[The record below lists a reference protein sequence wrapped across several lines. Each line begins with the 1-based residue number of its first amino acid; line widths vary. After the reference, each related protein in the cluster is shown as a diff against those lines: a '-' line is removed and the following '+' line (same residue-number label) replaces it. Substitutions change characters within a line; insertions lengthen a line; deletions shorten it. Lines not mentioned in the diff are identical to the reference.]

1 MKCSNLMIS
10 MDYLKGFK
18 EVTSPVVFTQLFW
31 TSSGIKLLNSYRG
44 SRVTT
49 LKQIHFTIDKELLI
63 PIDEVC
69 QKITGASLMLLCP

>member
-10 MDYLKGFK
+10 MDYWRGFK
-18 EVTSPVVFTQLFW
+18 EATQPVVFTQLFW

-44 SRVTT
+44 SRVTK
-49 LKQIHFTIDKELLI
+49 LKQIHFTVDKELLI

-69 QKITGASLMLLCP
+69 QEITGASLMLLCP